1 MARDPY
7 KTDESASLLWF
18 EQAVNATVHIGAIA
32 YGTQLATAFLAVYYV
47 LHSEKKKYVWQ
58 SITYVVLLVLLS
70 TIYTAC
76 NIHSNEMA
84 WIDER
89 GYPGGP
95 LYYQREQNN
104 TATIVV
110 ANVAAITITFLAD
123 ICMLWRCYILY
134 RGLWIAVVLP
144 ALLLLS
150 STIMG
155 VFLVLQLALP
165 GAAIWKPGIAKFS
178 IPYWALSIAF
188 TLLVTLMIVARVLLM
203 RRRIQVTLGPE
214 YGRAYTGIAA
224 MLIECALPYA
234 LISFVFIILYG
245 LGSTASNLFVPLM
258 IMVEAITPQLIIIR
272 VVRGRGL
279 SADAVATT
287 SGQIS
292 VMQFHKGV
300 PPSTETTELP
310 DSPMIP
316 LGKNVHA
323 MNIAG
328 SLSDSSFEE
337 LSKASPR

>member
-7 KTDESASLLWF
+7 KTDESASSLWF

-95 LYYQREQNN
+95 LEYQLEQSN

-123 ICMLWRCYILY
+123 SCMVSTHLVAALEVLHPVPGPMDSRRFSSLASSLLNHHGRISRASASY
-134 RGLWIAVVLP
+134 RGR
-144 ALLLLS
+144 LS
-150 STIMG
+150 G
-155 VFLVLQLALP
+155 NL
-165 GAAIWKPGIAKFS
+165 
-178 IPYWALSIAF
+178 ALSIAF

-203 RRRIQVTLGPE
+203 HRRIQVTLGPE

-258 IMVEAITPQLIIIR
+258 IMVEAMTPQLIIIR
-272 VVRGRGL
+272 VVRGR
-279 SADAVATT
+279 
-287 SGQIS
+287 
-292 VMQFHKGV
+292 
-300 PPSTETTELP
+300 
-310 DSPMIP
+310 
-316 LGKNVHA
+316 GKNVHA

-337 LSKASPR
+337 LSKAVSALEIRDT